1 MLSLQSKTGRKFAVD
16 LSEVVSVD
24 YDGEGVVH
32 FILSDRMVL
41 SIGGED
47 WGGPV
52 SPEDAQQIIDMWV
65 DERGLPTIP
74 VEDLE
79 PLEDDEDEDEDEGLD
94 PESPPKS
101 PALRDKRRRTK
112 NLNRG
117 RRKKRK

>member
-65 DERGLPTIP
+65 DERGLSTIP

-79 PLEDDEDEDEDEGLD
+79 PLEDDEDEDEGLD
-94 PESPPKS
+94 PEPPPKS
-101 PALRDKRRRTK
+101 PTLRDKRRRTK

>member
-65 DERGLPTIP
+65 EERGLPTIP

-79 PLEDDEDEDEDEGLD
+79 PLEDEDEGFD
-94 PESPPKS
+94 PEPLPKS
-101 PALRDKRRRTK
+101 PKGRRTK